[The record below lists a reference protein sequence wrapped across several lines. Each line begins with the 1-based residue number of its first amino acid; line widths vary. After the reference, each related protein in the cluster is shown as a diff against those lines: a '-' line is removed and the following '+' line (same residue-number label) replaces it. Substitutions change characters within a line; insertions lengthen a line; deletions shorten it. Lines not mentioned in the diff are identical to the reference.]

1 MRALWIAA
9 ACMTMSLFGCAAGRS
24 ELAPS
29 APSVANYTAA
39 PQPRETSASVTPG
52 GGAQHFRS
60 AESINGQWWKTFGA
74 EPLNE
79 LVQQALDHSL
89 TLTQARMKVIQAQQ
103 DYAAQAGGTT
113 GPQTDAKLSG
123 AREKVDPAAFGI
135 PNIKQPQPFTLFNA
149 SVNVFYNLD
158 LFGANRRALESLA
171 AQIDYQQFELA
182 AARATLA
189 GNVVT
194 TVIRRASVAKQLEL
208 LERMVAAGAQQLAV
222 TEHRVALGGVSLV
235 ELLGLRIQTQQTRA
249 MLSPL
254 RQQMAQADHQLAV
267 YTGREPGALMMGTT
281 AGVRTIDQGAIDL
294 DSLILPTDL
303 PLTLPSALAHQRP
316 DIRAA
321 EALLAQASAGVGV
334 ATANLYPQITLSG
347 SAGSERTSVADLL
360 KGLNV
365 WNAGLALT
373 QPLFHGGQLHARK
386 RSAEAAYQAALAS
399 YRQTVLQGL
408 QQVAD
413 ALRAL
418 QHDADELQA
427 RDEAA
432 RAARENA
439 DIAQQRFDLGGI
451 SRVDL
456 LETQRQSLQAT
467 VDRTKVLA
475 QRFADTA
482 ALYQAL
488 GAPP

>member
-1 MRALWIAA
+1 
-9 ACMTMSLFGCAAGRS
+9 MTLFGCVGPNNFTP
-24 ELAPS
+24 L
-29 APSVANYTAA
+29 APSVANYTVA
-39 PQPRETSASVTPG
+39 PQPRETSGSMSTG
-52 GGAQHFRS
+52 GGTQHFRS
-60 AESINGQWWKTFGA
+60 AESIDGQWWKTFGA
-74 EPLNE
+74 ETLNE
-79 LVQQALDHSL
+79 LVQQTLDHNP
-89 TLTQARMKVIQAQQ
+89 TLTQARMKVVQAQQ

-113 GPQTDAKLSG
+113 GPQIDAKLSG
-123 AREKVDPAAFGI
+123 AREKVDPAVFGI
-135 PNIKQPQPFTLFNA
+135 PNIKQPPPFTLFNA
-149 SVNVFYNLD
+149 SVSVFYNLD

-171 AQIDYQQFELA
+171 AQIDYQQFQLA

-194 TVIRRASVAKQLEL
+194 TVVRRASAATQLAL
-208 LERMVAAGAQQLAV
+208 VERMLAAADQQLAV
-222 TEHRVALGGVSLV
+222 TEQRVALGGVSRV
-235 ELLGLRIQTQQTRA
+235 ELLSLRIQNQQTRA
-249 MLSPL
+249 MLAPL
-254 RQQMAQADHQLAV
+254 RQQMAQADHQLSI
-267 YTGREPGALMMGTT
+267 YMGRAPGTPPVAT
-281 AGVRTIDQGAIDL
+281 AGVSTLDPGAINL
-294 DSLILPTDL
+294 DSLVLPTDL

-321 EALLAQASAGVGV
+321 EALLAQASANVGV
-334 ATANLYPQITLSG
+334 ASANLYPQITLSG
-347 SAGSERTSVADLL
+347 NAGSERTRVADLV

-386 RSAEAAYQAALAS
+386 RSAEAAYQAALA
-399 YRQTVLQGL
+399 YYQQTVLQGL

-413 ALRAL
+413 TLRAL

-432 RAARENA
+432 RAAKENA

-467 VDRTKVLA
+467 VDRSKVLA

-482 ALYQAL
+482 GLYQAL
-488 GAPP
+488 GAQ